1 MRKSVRGSAVCR
13 EQAWAGRESGVRNE
27 VGTGQW
33 PNPAGFPGQNE
44 DKGGPPRTLRG
55 RQQGFETTA
64 HSVEKGFG
72 RKSGGRETR
81 REAAWWQV
89 GMLVLRQRGGRA
101 GKGEGVFRPIS
112 RFLA

>member
-33 PNPAGFPGQNE
+33 PNPAGFPGQSE

-64 HSVEKGFG
+64 RSVEKGFR
-72 RKSGGRETR
+72 RKSRGSETSRGGCLVAGGHAGAEAGGRQGGER
-81 REAAWWQV
+81 
-89 GMLVLRQRGGRA
+89 RGG
-101 GKGEGVFRPIS
+101 
-112 RFLA
+112 L